1 MADVHL
7 DRPFVELTRAEA
19 RARRAEVRETFRRAL
34 DIAHKRRADVITMG
48 GDLWEDENVVADTR
62 LSVARELEQTE
73 IPVALVAGNHDPL
86 LPGGNYLQTSW
97 PENVRLFG
105 GIPEEL
111 QVGDLSIWGV
121 SWTAEGLTANFLDT
135 FRVPADGRSHLL
147 LIHGTSA
154 TNPLFAKAGKH
165 CPFDPSTAQAAGFD
179 AVLCGHIHAASFS
192 NGVVYPGSPEP
203 LGWGETGRHCVA
215 IVDTRAAGTSP
226 QVEFVDINQRRY
238 AALTIDC
245 CGCESSAEV
254 SDAIHGEIDGIE
266 EPERVCLKLELAGRV
281 GPAVDVQ
288 TSAIRMELA
297 SRFDVIRVVNNLTR
311 AWDLDTLA
319 QQPTADGRF
328 VATLV
333 ERRRETDDA
342 REQKVIELAL
352 EAGLSAMRGNGPIL
366 NVD

>member
-1 MADVHL
+1 MG
-7 DRPFVELTRAEA
+7 LTRADA
-19 RARRAEVRETFRRAL
+19 RARRAEVRETFRKAL
-34 DIAHKRRADVITMG
+34 GIARERSVDVITIG

-62 LSVARELEQTE
+62 LSIARELEQIE
-73 IPVALVAGNHDPL
+73 VPVALVAGNHDPL
-86 LPGGNYLQTSW
+86 LPGGNYLQTRW
-97 PENVRLFG
+97 PENVRLFAG
-105 GIPEEL
+105 NPEEL
-111 QVGDLSIWGV
+111 RIGDVSIWGV
-121 SWTAEGLTANFLDT
+121 SWISDGLTANFLDT
-135 FRVPADGRSHLL
+135 FRVPDDGRSHLL
-147 LIHGTSA
+147 LIHGTSV
-154 TNPLFAKAGKH
+154 TNPLFAQTGKH
-165 CPFDPSTAQAAGFD
+165 CPFDPSAASAAGFD
-179 AVLCGHIHAASFS
+179 AVLCGHIHAASFA

-215 IVDTRAAGTSP
+215 IIDTIAAGTSP

-238 AALTIDC
+238 AALAIDC
-245 CGCESSAEV
+245 SGCESSAEV
-254 SDAIHGEIDGIE
+254 GDAIHAQTDAIA
-266 EPERVCLKLELAGRV
+266 EPQRVCLKLELTGRV
-281 GPAVDVQ
+281 GTAVDVQ
-288 TSAIRMELA
+288 TNSVRMELA

-333 ERRRETDDA
+333 ERLRETDDA